1 LRENEVGQ
9 KNIFIVFFK
18 KILPFIGLGIF
29 FFLILNIG
37 VHRVVSTFLSISP
50 VYIVAAAILTLPRI
64 LIRNLA
70 WQSILKQQKMRI
82 NFSSSLRILLIGYF
96 YATLTPGYM
105 GHLMRMPY
113 IKEEIDE
120 PYGKLFVNTL
130 IEIFV
135 RNVSLFI
142 LVLTGTLFILH
153 YEPFVFYVTLL
164 FILITFIIYWF
175 FAKESRG
182 VSFFNFIVRYLLP
195 EKFKSKAALIIN
207 SFYKDF
213 PDIRS
218 LFFPFILGL
227 FTWIIIFSQIYIIGL
242 SLGIDVPYHVF
253 LVVYPIA
260 NIIGFIPI
268 TSSGFGTREAAV
280 IFLFGLFGVSA
291 DKALVLSVAGFLI
304 TDFLTGFYG
313 FILSLSKVFQKK

>member
-1 LRENEVGQ
+1 MKQVK

-37 VHRVVSTFLSISP
+37 IHRVVSTFLSISP
-50 VYIVAAAILTLPRI
+50 IYIVAAAILTLPRI

-82 NFSSSLRILLIGYF
+82 NFFSSIRILLIGYF

-105 GHLMRMPY
+105 GHLMRIPY
-113 IKEEIDE
+113 IKEEVDE

-142 LVLTGTLFILH
+142 LVFMGALFILH
-153 YEPFVFYVTLL
+153 YEPFVFYATLF
-164 FILITFIIYWF
+164 FIFITFLIYWF

-182 VSFFNFIVRYLLP
+182 LNFFNVIVKYLLP
-195 EKFKSKAALIIN
+195 KKSKSKASLVVN

-213 PDIRS
+213 PNIKS

-242 SLGIDVPYHVF
+242 SIGIDVPYHIF
-253 LVVYPIA
+253 LVIYPIA
-260 NIIGFIPI
+260 NVIGFIPI

-280 IFLFGLFGVSA
+280 IFLLGLFSVSS

-304 TDFLTGFYG
+304 TGFLTGVYG
-313 FILSLSKVFQKK
+313 FILSLSKVFQNK